1 MRHFK
6 AALFA
11 LLALLPSAALAQS
24 LPPWPITTYGYVAS
38 PAQWGV
44 LATMKQDYLGA
55 PPVLTSGGIMTG
67 ELTTAPATAS
77 RSGFN
82 CPPGVAPTSPV
93 NGDIWCTNAGVFS
106 QVNGS
111 TIGPLIGGGS
121 STFTGTSPIVP
132 TFPGGGVVN
141 YAFNFS
147 VSNTFLAN
155 QTGQGAT
162 TTQPGWYA
170 QISGDTFARAR
181 IGPNSADVAAVSFG
195 PGNAARDTH
204 IERAAPATLRLGS
217 TDAAAPI
224 AQTLIVQNVIAGT
237 SNTAGTNLT
246 INGSQ
251 GTGTGGGGSII
262 FQVAP
267 SGSTGTAQNALSPAL
282 TLNSSKLATFGGH
295 VSIEGVT
302 SAGATGTG
310 NLVFGSLPTIST
322 PTIAGGALSGT
333 FSGTPT
339 FSGANFLTLSN
350 LAQSSAGAQ
359 FLGVSGASTANYAPF
374 TLASLANLASPS
386 PTLDLIPITDHTTG
400 TIKNV
405 TPAAI
410 AGSVVSGVATLNS
423 QTGNLVG
430 WTPPQGRLSLSTAA
444 VMTASVAGATA
455 INYVAYTGHNVP
467 IYNGTA
473 VVQAQICAANTI
485 GNCLLSVTLG
495 SNWLASTFYD
505 WLIAWNSGT
514 PTLCSVAWTN
524 STTRAT
530 ALTPIDGLNTNASS
544 FTCATGN
551 STSITVPAN
560 QGTYVGTCETG
571 LAGQF
576 NHIYGGTAAGGTAAF
591 IGCWNAFNRIQ
602 QRTIVSDT
610 TASWTYA
617 VALTWRA
624 ANAGLPAHVQG
635 TFVRGLAEDSLVGTY
650 YGFSQPGAGSASAV
664 GVGLDSTTTP
674 CGITMPATQAAVN
687 QAVTANCASI
697 PGIGAHVM
705 AALEWNFNTTA
716 GTFYGLP
723 NAGGQTGLEMV
734 FSY

>member
-1 MRHFK
+1 MRHLK

-11 LLALLPSAALAQS
+11 LLALLPGAALAQS
-24 LPPWPITTYGYVAS
+24 NPGWTYGYVPPVAIWNAEWAS
-38 PAQWGV
+38 
-44 LATMKQDYLGA
+44 KQDYLGA
-55 PPVLTSGGIMTG
+55 PPILTTGGIMTG

-77 RSGFN
+77 RSGLN
-82 CPPGVAPTSPV
+82 ISPGVTPTSPV
-93 NGDIWCTNAGVFS
+93 NGDVWDTSAGFFF

-111 TIGPLIGGGS
+111 TVGPIGVGPCATCAVINATNTFAAEQIINMNATTLPTAITGAALNIGAANGVVGRIQLNAFGQPSTFSGVSYGGTNASPTAITSGTEVGSFNSWAYNGAGLTTTAIASYRIYAAENIS
-121 STFTGTSPIVP
+121 SGHQGSQACVATTPIASATLANGLCQNASGGITIGAGLTDEGIGTLNLSGALYNANTAPTGTGAYVRAISPTFTGTI
-132 TFPGGGVVN
+132 T
-141 YAFNFS
+141 A
-147 VSNTFLAN
+147 A
-155 QTGQGAT
+155 
-162 TTQPGWYA
+162 
-170 QISGDTFARAR
+170 
-181 IGPNSADVAAVSFG
+181 SASF
-195 PGNAARDTH
+195 
-204 IERAAPATLRLGS
+204 
-217 TDAAAPI
+217 
-224 AQTLIVQNVIAGT
+224 
-237 SNTAGTNLT
+237 
-246 INGSQ
+246 
-251 GTGTGGGGSII
+251 
-262 FQVAP
+262 
-267 SGSTGTAQNALSPAL
+267 SGSNFI
-282 TLNSSKLATFGGH
+282 TL
-295 VSIEGVT
+295 
-302 SAGATGTG
+302 G
-310 NLVFGSLPTIST
+310 NLVQST
-322 PTIAGGALSGT
+322 
-333 FSGTPT
+333 
-339 FSGANFLTLSN
+339 
-350 LAQSSAGAQ
+350 AGAQ

-473 VVQAQICAANTI
+473 VVQAQICAANTV

-505 WLIAWNSGT
+505 WLIAWNGGT

-576 NHIYGGTAAGGTAAF
+576 NHIYGGTSAGGTAAF

-610 TASWTYA
+610 TVSWTYA

-624 ANAGLPAHVQG
+624 ANAGLPAHLQG

-650 YGFSQPGAGSASAV
+650 YGFSQPGAGSASAI

-674 CGITMPATQAAVN
+674 CGITMPATQASVN
-687 QAVTANCASI
+687 QAITASCTSI